1 MKKLFLFAL
10 ALAMTANVL
19 AQFNPQTT
27 PLTLEARDANTQV
40 KVLNNNGG
48 TFSYKINGI
57 GALQTIANA
66 AEVTIDLPNVGD
78 YVQLW
83 GDQATTYS
91 NAASHIGI
99 ESGFAY
105 VYGNIMSLVQNGAS
119 SFASLTQ
126 LQSDNA
132 FNSLFNNT
140 ASLNIH
146 PTKDLVLPATTLTS
160 YCYRSMFAGC
170 AGLTKAPEVPAT
182 TLAEWCYLFMFYNC
196 TGLTQAPELPATTLV
211 AHCYHGMFRDC
222 TGLTQAPV
230 LPASTLA
237 DYCYHSMFYGCTG
250 LTQTPVLHATT
261 LVSYCYGMMFR
272 DCSSLNR
279 VECYATEFA
288 SSSTSSWLQ
297 NVAATGTFIKAAG
310 VNSWENGIHGI
321 PSGWTV
327 QEAAVPLAPVAPVIS
342 NTSGYIIDT
351 ASIALSCATEGA
363 SIYYTLDG
371 SVPSVTNGMLYATP
385 IVVNVTSTN
394 ELTSFTLKAIAIK
407 EDVSSEIASQA
418 YSLRRTTCT
427 FGVSYNNAAFGSVS
441 LPESAKYGD
450 EVNITV
456 NPAEGYVL
464 DYIYIPE
471 GSIGNLT
478 DNKFVVPA
486 HVGLV
491 HLYVYFKKATLTVTV
506 NAGDHGSVNATTVDG
521 LPVDLTNPLTYGQ
534 KIYLNAVPD
543 EGYEVDEWTNY
554 NPATGLTVTAPV
566 TITVTF
572 KKKSYHV
579 TFVDYDN
586 ITILKEED
594 VLYQESATAPT
605 DPTREGYTFA
615 GWDNDFSS
623 ITAATTIKATYT
635 VNSYLVTVVAEHG
648 TVTAKDVE
656 NNPRDLSQPV
666 EYGTV
671 LLLTATPDANWLFD
685 HWENYNYTTGLTVT
699 GNITVTAV
707 FKKQSY
713 TVTFMDYDNTVLKEE
728 EVAHGESA
736 TAPADPTREGY
747 TFAGWDKDFSN
758 ITDYTIVKATYTK
771 NTYVVTVVAE
781 HGTVAATDGDNNPI
795 DLSQPI
801 EYGKVIWLIATP
813 DEGYE
818 LDEWSNYNP
827 ATGLTVT
834 DNITV
839 TATFKQLRYHVTFVD
854 YDDTILKEEDVL
866 YKAAATAPA
875 DPTREGYTFTGWDQD
890 FSSVTSNITVKATYT
905 INMYSV
911 TVISEHGVVS
921 AKDSENNSVILNQPM
936 EYGTR
941 IWLEVTPDEHW
952 LFDHWD
958 GYNAETGLTV
968 TDNITVTAVFVP
980 NTEGFENIYSAENA
994 AKVLIDGQIYIL
1006 RADGAIFNLQ
1016 GVRVK

>member
-10 ALAMTANVL
+10 ALAMTANVF

-27 PLTLEARDANTQV
+27 PLTMEARDANTQV
-40 KVLNNNGG
+40 KVLNRSAGA
-48 TFSYKINGI
+48 FEYQINGQ
-57 GALQTIANA
+57 GTRQSIAA
-66 AEVTIDLPNVGD
+66 GPDTVTIDLPNVGD
-78 YVQLW
+78 YLQLW
-83 GDQATTYS
+83 GNQATTCP
-91 NAASHIGI
+91 ADWTFSHIGVA
-99 ESGFAY
+99 SGFVY
-105 VYGNIMSLVQNGAS
+105 VYGNVMSMVQNGAS
-119 SFASLTQ
+119 DFANLTT
-126 LQSDNA
+126 LQGTWTFCN
-132 FNSLFNNT
+132 LFQNDRN
-140 ASLNIH
+140 LDIH
-146 PTKDLVLPATTLTS
+146 PTKDLVLPATNLTQSCYRQMFYGCRELTRVPTLPATS
-160 YCYRSMFAGC
+160 MVDYCYYG
-170 AGLTKAPEVPAT
+170 
-182 TLAEWCYLFMFYNC
+182 MFYGC
-196 TGLTQAPELPATTLV
+196 KGLTQAPALPATIL
-211 AHCYHGMFRDC
+211 ADYCYGQMFSSC
-222 TGLTQAPV
+222 SNLTQAPV
-230 LPASTLA
+230 LPATSLA
-237 DYCYHSMFYGCTG
+237 TTCYYQMFRYCY
-250 LTQTPVLHATT
+250 A
-261 LVSYCYGMMFR
+261 
-272 DCSSLNR
+272 LNR
-279 VECYATEFA
+279 VVCYATEIGTN
-288 SSSTSSWLQ
+288 STMNWLQ
-297 NVAATGTFIKAAG
+297 NVAATGTFVKAEG
-310 VNSWENGIHGI
+310 FNGWELNSVNGI

-327 QEAAVPLAPVAPVIS
+327 EESAGPGIITQKPADPVIS
-342 NTSGYIIDT
+342 NTTGYIIDT

-371 SVPSVTNGMLYATP
+371 SVPSATNGTLYATP
-385 IVVNVTSTN
+385 IVVNVTSAN
-394 ELTSFTLKAIAIK
+394 ESSSITLKAIAIK

-427 FGVSYNNAAFGSVS
+427 FGVSYNNAAFGSIS

-464 DYIYIPE
+464 DYINIPE

-478 DNKFVVPA
+478 ENKFVVPA

-506 NAGDHGSVNATTVDG
+506 NAGEHGSVNATTVDG
-521 LPVDLTNPLTYGQ
+521 LPVDLTTPLTYGQ

-554 NPATGLTVTAPV
+554 NPATGLTVTTPV
-566 TITVTF
+566 TVTVTF

-594 VLYQESATAPT
+594 VLYQESATAPA

-615 GWDNDFSS
+615 GWDKDFSS

-635 VNSYLVTVVAEHG
+635 VNSYMVTVVAEHG

-771 NTYVVTVVAE
+771 NTYVVTIVAE
-781 HGTVAATDGDNNPI
+781 HGTVDATDGDNNPI

-801 EYGKVIWLIATP
+801 EYGKVIWLIANP

-818 LDEWSNYNP
+818 LENWTNYNP
-827 ATGLTVT
+827 VTGLTVME
-834 DNITV
+834 NVTV
-839 TATFKQLRYHVTFVD
+839 TATFKQTMYHVIFVD
-854 YDDTILKEEDVL
+854 YDDTVLKEEDVL
-866 YKAAATAPA
+866 YKATATAPA
-875 DPTREGYTFTGWDQD
+875 DPTREGYTFTGWNQD

-921 AKDSENNSVILNQPM
+921 AKDSENNPVILNQPM

-980 NTEGFENIYSAENA
+980 NTEGIENIISGENA
-994 AKVLIDGQIYIL
+994 TKVLIDGQIYIL
-1006 RADGAIFNLQ
+1006 RGEKFYTLQ
-1016 GVRVK
+1016 GAEVK